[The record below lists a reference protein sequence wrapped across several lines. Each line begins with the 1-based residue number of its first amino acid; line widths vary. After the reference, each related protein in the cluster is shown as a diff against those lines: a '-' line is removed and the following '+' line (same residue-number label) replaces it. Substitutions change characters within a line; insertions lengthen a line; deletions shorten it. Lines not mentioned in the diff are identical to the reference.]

1 MNMPFLLIY
10 HLKSA
15 KPFMRK
21 KTGDLFLLLSFC
33 LLAHTAFGQQGP
45 SKGFGRYFLIGHRGG
60 VVDTSN
66 AENSMAALQD
76 AIERGYWMVEMDLRL
91 TKDSVMIINHD
102 NNFKRYY
109 GVDRPVSAMTWE
121 EISELRTPR
130 GSQVLRLEDAL
141 AAASGH
147 IQVMLD
153 NKITSGD
160 TLLLSQVVNLLQQY
174 GLDKQALM
182 IGADES
188 TDYFTGKVKLS
199 CTRQQLEIN
208 IQKPGYNPE
217 YYYLFGDVNTMSED
231 DVKWAQAQ
239 NIMVVGVINWA
250 KYKGRTRAAYAAAA
264 RDIARL
270 KSWGVLYFQLDS
282 EFDKY
287 FR

>member
-1 MNMPFLLIY
+1 MNMLFLLFY
-10 HLKSA
+10 HLKSVGT
-15 KPFMRK
+15 FMKYK
-21 KTGDLFLLLSFC
+21 KGDFFLALFFC
-33 LLAHTAFGQQGP
+33 LLAHTGVGQQSHP
-45 SKGFGRYFLIGHRGG
+45 SKGFGRYFLIAHRGG
-60 VVDTSN
+60 VVDSTN

-76 AIERGYWMVEMDLRL
+76 AVARGYWMIEMDLRL
-91 TKDSVMIINHD
+91 TKDSVLIINHD

-109 GVDRPVSAMTWE
+109 GVDKPVSSMTWE
-121 EISELRTPR
+121 EIRELRTPR

-160 TLLLSQVVNLLQQY
+160 TLLLRQVVDLLQQY
-174 GLDKQALM
+174 QLDKEALM

-188 TDYFTGKVKLS
+188 TGYFTGKVKLS
-199 CTRQQLEIN
+199 CTRQQLEVN
-208 IQKPGYNPE
+208 IQKPGYQPD

-239 NIMVVGVINWA
+239 GIMVVGVVNWA
-250 KYKGRTRAAYAAAA
+250 SYRGRSRPYTAAR

-270 KSWGVLYFQLDS
+270 KNWGVQYFQLDS
-282 EFDKY
+282 EFDRY